1 MKLALGP
8 ILEYWPRNTVL
19 AFYRAVLLA
28 PVDTVYLGET
38 VCSRRHEMRLDD
50 WLDVAD
56 MLSAGGKE
64 VILSTQVLI
73 ESESELKTLR
83 RIIGSG
89 HTIEANDMGA
99 VRLLA
104 GHARFVAGASL
115 NIYNRE
121 SLAFVAALG
130 AKRWVPPLEIPH
142 EAIAAL
148 HAERP
153 EGMETEVFVYGRLPL
168 AYSARCFTA
177 RRFNLQ
183 KDSCGF
189 RCIDFPEGLPVRT
202 REHKT
207 LFVLNGV
214 QTQSARVCNLIRE
227 LQSMARAGI
236 AGVRISPSYAYI
248 VAIAELFRRAIDTP
262 DEAQAAALELE
273 RLTAGDACDGFW
285 HAQPGMTDSRAAIAQ

>member
-8 ILEYWPRNTVL
+8 ILDYWPRNTVL

-73 ESESELKTLR
+73 ESESELKVLR

-115 NIYNRE
+115 NLYNRE

-130 AKRWVPPLEIPH
+130 ASRWVPPLETSH
-142 EAIAAL
+142 DAIAAL

-183 KDSCGF
+183 KDSCAF

-227 LQSMARAGI
+227 LPSMARVGI
-236 AGVRISPSYAYI
+236 QGVRVSPSYAYI
-248 VAIAELFRRAIDTP
+248 VAITELFRRAIDTP
-262 DEAQAAALELE
+262 DEADAAALELE

-285 HAQPGMTDSRAAIAQ
+285 HAQPGMINSRAAMAP

>member
-8 ILEYWPRNTVL
+8 ILYYWPRNTVL
-19 AFYRAVLLA
+19 AFYRAVLPA

-50 WLDVAD
+50 WLEI
-56 MLSAGGKE
+56 AGTLTAAGKE

-73 ESESELKTLR
+73 ESESDLKALR
-83 RIIGSG
+83 RLIPSG
-89 HTIEANDMGA
+89 YAIEANDMGA

-104 GHARFVAGASL
+104 GKARFVAGTSL
-115 NIYNRE
+115 NLYNRE

-130 AKRWVPPLEIPH
+130 ARRWVPPLEMSQD
-142 EAIAAL
+142 AIAAL

-183 KDSCGF
+183 KDDCGF

-202 REHKT
+202 REHEP

-214 QTQSARVCNLIRE
+214 QTQSARVLNLIRE
-227 LQSMARAGI
+227 LPRMARVGI
-236 AGVRISPSYAYI
+236 EAVRVSPAYADI
-248 VAIAELFRRAIDTP
+248 VAITELFRRAIDTP
-262 DEAQAAALELE
+262 DETEAAALDLE
-273 RLTAGDACDGFW
+273 RLTAGGACDGFW
-285 HAQPGMTDSRAAIAQ
+285 QAEPGMTDSRAAVTP